1 MVQKQLY
8 ESKHNGKNYILMS
21 GKKVIV
27 KFEYKKTESEIMKRL
42 LGNENHSNN
51 FHFPSKKETQKECI
65 AEENLTLSWQSPLS
79 YRNQSIDLLST
90 IYEGN

>member
-1 MVQKQLY
+1 
-8 ESKHNGKNYILMS
+8 MS

-51 FHFPSKKETQKECI
+51 CHFPSKKETQKECI
-65 AEENLTLSWQSPLS
+65 AE
-79 YRNQSIDLLST
+79 
-90 IYEGN
+90 

>member
-1 MVQKQLY
+1 
-8 ESKHNGKNYILMS
+8 MS

-51 FHFPSKKETQKECI
+51 LHFPSKKETQKECI
-65 AEENLTLSWQSPLS
+65 AEENLTLS
-79 YRNQSIDLLST
+79 
-90 IYEGN
+90 